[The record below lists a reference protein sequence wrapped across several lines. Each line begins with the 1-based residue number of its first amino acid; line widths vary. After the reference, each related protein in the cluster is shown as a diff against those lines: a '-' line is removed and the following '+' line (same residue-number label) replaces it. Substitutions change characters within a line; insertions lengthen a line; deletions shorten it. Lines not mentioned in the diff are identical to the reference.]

1 MGGRGQVG
9 YQIVQLDEMNRTICH
24 TSGLTNSR
32 RELARSGQVRDGH
45 SRVGYQIVQFD
56 ELNPTMYYTWGW
68 VVWKYASPSSSSS
81 PVNFRKTI

>member
-9 YQIVQLDEMNRTICH
+9 YRIVQLDEMNRTICH
-24 TSGLTNSR
+24 TSGLNNSR

-45 SRVGYQIVQFD
+45 SRVRYQIVQFD
-56 ELNPTMYYTWGW
+56 ELNQTMYYTWGW

-81 PVNFRKTI
+81 PVSES